1 MDIISLIV
9 EISSIFTPI
18 SSRIRNWFDFL
29 REPLKKAK
37 IRYSLIGYLNLMLF
51 IMLVSVLISVVV
63 AYLLS
68 RFFIIPEMYSTFI
81 FYILPFMVSI
91 TILLLFVYYPYQK
104 MDAMKS
110 KIENTL
116 PFALSHMASIAE
128 SGAPPYVIF
137 KIISGFKEY
146 EGVSE
151 EFKEIVRRVE
161 VYGVDLVTAIRD
173 VAKRTPS
180 SSLRKVLYG
189 IVSTMESGGDLKGYL
204 KTLGDQSLFE
214 WRIKRQKYIQQL
226 STYSEIYIGVIVAA
240 PLFLIAIF
248 AIMNMIQ
255 GNIAGMSIIDVMK
268 LSVYGIIPFLNLA
281 FLIFLKG
288 TEVEM

>member
-1 MDIISLIV
+1 MENDQFFI
-9 EISSIFTPI
+9 EISSVFTPI
-18 SSRIRNWFDFL
+18 SFRIKEWFKFL

-37 IRYSLIGYLNLMLF
+37 IRYSLIGYLNLMF
-51 IMLVSVLISVVV
+51 FTIFISVSSVMFF
-63 AYLLS
+63 AYFLVKLFSFSMFYSAMVLYLMPLLTGV
-68 RFFIIPEMYSTFI
+68 I
-81 FYILPFMVSI
+81 
-91 TILLLFVYYPYQK
+91 ILLFFVYYPYQK
-104 MDAMKS
+104 MDSIKND
-110 KIENTL
+110 IENTL

-128 SGAPPYVIF
+128 AGAPPHVMF
-137 KIISGFKEY
+137 RIISSFKEY
-146 EGVSE
+146 GAVADEL
-151 EFKEIVRRVE
+151 KEIVRRVD
-161 VYGVDLVTAIRD
+161 VYGVDLITAIRD
-173 VAKRTPS
+173 VAKNTPS
-180 SSLRKVLYG
+180 PLMKKVLYG

-255 GNIAGMSIIDVMK
+255 GNIGGMSMIDIMK
-268 LSVYGIIPFLNLA
+268 MSVYGIIPFLNLA